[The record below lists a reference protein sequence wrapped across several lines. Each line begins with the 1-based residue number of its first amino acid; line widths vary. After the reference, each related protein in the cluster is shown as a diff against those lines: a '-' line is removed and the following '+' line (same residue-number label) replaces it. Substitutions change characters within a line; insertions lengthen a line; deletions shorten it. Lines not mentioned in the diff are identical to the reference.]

1 MTIGDLKAL
10 LASYDDG
17 ARPSRSGD
25 PKQSLWDDSQQRL
38 VGMKT
43 AYGVAERMRDPHGVP
58 TQQDGQTNGQPV
70 RPCRQRDRK
79 ALQQT
84 GSIHDARSTITLP
97 MATTEPTINVAL
109 ADLLRKS
116 RRAWAVAGVIR
127 SENTGTVVGQAKPDI
142 LIVEPNIPPIVI
154 ETEVL
159 PALTVEDDA
168 RKRLG
173 LRLRSD
179 DQPIYSSLSVRL
191 PVRLRRLEGD
201 ALSSAIRVA
210 RDLQFALLQGE
221 SASAAPLRWP
231 SSGWLTGGVAELS
244 AVAQQAA
251 IPPKVIDQA
260 TEWFVGAISAAA
272 GILEEIAT
280 RFPGAMK
287 HICEIL
293 HQEDSEQT
301 RRMAMTIVANALIFH
316 ETLAGGPGEL
326 GEIRPLD
333 AVRNGSGRLSKAKT
347 IAEWERIL
355 RINYWPI
362 FDVAKRIV
370 SELPVERA
378 SQILEMLAEMGAK
391 LLANRVARSHD
402 ITGAVFQKLIY
413 DRKFLAAFYT
423 TPPSATLL
431 ANLALRP
438 DHTPRG
444 GAWSK
449 PEDVEAIR
457 IADFA
462 CGTGTLLSAAY
473 HRVSQLHE
481 LAGGDS
487 SGVHPKMMS
496 DVLVGCDVMPSAAYL
511 TASMLSSVHPDVTY
525 TKSRIIT
532 VPYGLQEAGE
542 LALGSLDMLKAQ
554 GTFSILSTFGRA
566 AGATGEHVA
575 DTWESLPRATFDL
588 VVMNPP
594 YTRATG
600 HEGKKVGVPI
610 PMFAAFGTEE
620 EDQRAMSAAFQKL
633 TKGTSAH
640 GNAGEASAFLVLA
653 NDKLREGGCLALVM
667 PLSLLAGAAWEKSRQ
682 LLRSYYSDL
691 IILSVAGGASEEGS
705 SFSAD
710 TGMAEC
716 LIVATKAR
724 GGTKRATFIVLENRP
739 DHQLKAAELARLV
752 RERIASGE
760 LATLEQGPV
769 GGTALDVG
777 DDRQATM
784 IDAPL
789 PSDDGPWSA
798 SRIRDFALAQ
808 TAWELAANG
817 RVWLPGQ
824 ASNLRQEIPV
834 TRLGAIAKV
843 GPYHMDINGK
853 EQAGGAVRGPFDV
866 VDLPPGRAPTYPILW
881 AHEAAD
887 ERSIIVAPD
896 SEGRIRAARTKVERD
911 IIIARAEAIW
921 STASEVHVNRD
932 FRFNSQSVAVAFTE
946 LPSIGGRAWPSVKF
960 TDIAHAK
967 AFTLWSNTTLGLFMY
982 WWVANKQQGGRG
994 SVTVTAIPELPTL
1007 DVARLSAKQLNAM
1020 TDAFTEASRYSFLPF
1035 NEIDA
1040 DKTRAELDKLVLGD
1054 ILGLR
1059 CAQGTTMSLKLLRQ
1073 KLSAEPSIAGAKK
1086 RIAITEVARAGR
1098 GEIT

>member
-1 MTIGDLKAL
+1 
-10 LASYDDG
+10 
-17 ARPSRSGD
+17 
-25 PKQSLWDDSQQRL
+25 
-38 VGMKT
+38 V
-43 AYGVAERMRDPHGVP
+43 
-58 TQQDGQTNGQPV
+58 
-70 RPCRQRDRK
+70 
-79 ALQQT
+79 
-84 GSIHDARSTITLP
+84 
-97 MATTEPTINVAL
+97 ATTEPTINVAL
-109 ADLLRKS
+109 ADLLRKT

-127 SENTGTVVGQAKPDI
+127 SENTGAVVGHGKPDI

-179 DQPIYSSLSVRL
+179 DQPIYSCLSVRL
-191 PVRLRRLEGD
+191 PVRLRRLEGE
-201 ALSSAIRVA
+201 ALSNAIRAA
-210 RDLQFALLQGE
+210 RDLQFVLLQGE
-221 SASAAPLRWP
+221 SASAQPLRWP

-251 IPPKVIDQA
+251 IPPKVIEQA
-260 TEWFVGAISAAA
+260 TEWFVGGISAAA
-272 GILEEIAT
+272 GTLEEIAT

-326 GEIRPLD
+326 AEIRSLQ
-333 AVRNGSGRLSKAKT
+333 AVRNGSGKLSKAKT

-378 SQILEMLAEMGAK
+378 SQILEMLAEMGAR

-423 TPPSATLL
+423 TPPSAALL

-438 DHTPRG
+438 DQTPRG
-444 GAWSK
+444 GDWSK
-449 PEDVEAIR
+449 AEDVEAIR

-496 DVLVGCDVMPSAAYL
+496 DVLVGCDVMPSAAHL

-532 VPYGLQEAGE
+532 VPYGLQDAGE

-566 AGATGEHVA
+566 AGAKREYVA
-575 DTWESLPRATFDL
+575 DTWESLPRATFDV

-653 NDKLREGGCLALVM
+653 NDKLRDGGRLALVM

-682 LLRSYYSDL
+682 LLRTSYSDL
-691 IILSVAGGASEEGS
+691 IILSVAGGASEEES

-716 LIVATKAR
+716 LVVATKAR
-724 GGTKRATFIVLENRP
+724 GGTKRATFVVLENRP

-752 RERIASGE
+752 RERITSGDMV
-760 LATLEQGPV
+760 TLEQGPV

-808 TAWELAANG
+808 TAWELATNG

-824 ASNLRQEIPV
+824 ASNLRQELPV
-834 TRLGAIAKV
+834 TRLGVIAKV

-866 VDLPPGRAPTYPILW
+866 VGLGRTPTYPTLW

-896 SEGRIRAARTKVERD
+896 SEGRIRAAKTKVERD
-911 IIIARAEAIW
+911 IIAERAEAIW

-946 LPSIGGRAWPSVKF
+946 APSIGGRAWPTVKF
-960 TDIAHAK
+960 ADIAHAK

-1007 DVARLSAKQLNAM
+1007 DVTKLSAKQLDAM
-1020 TDAFTEASRYSFLPF
+1020 TDAFAEVAGYAFLPF

-1040 DKTRAELDKLVLGD
+1040 DKVRAELDKLVLGD

-1059 CAQGTTMSLKLLRQ
+1059 CAQGTATSLKLLRQ

-1086 RIAITEVARAGR
+1086 RIATPEVARPPVRTDEREVQPVMAVAETPSVGR
-1098 GEIT
+1098 RLLKK